1 MPSNEY
7 HITRFS
13 SGLRLVVWPLQGRV
27 SYIGAVINAGSRD
40 EGDDRQGLAHFVEH
54 TIFKGTGSRSSL
66 EISSCMEEVGGEL
79 NAYTSKDETAIYTN
93 APAGHADRA
102 ISLIADLVSD
112 SRFPEAELA
121 KEREVVVEEI
131 NSYLDSPADSVFDE
145 FDERIFEGCGLAHN
159 ILGTPESVRMLT
171 GADCRDFIDTF
182 YAPSNMTVYAAGPD
196 DPERIARLVEDAFS
210 QLNRPAPFLANDT
223 PAYVEP
229 FSEVEDDD
237 NHQANTVVGLPVFGR
252 HDPRRPALLML
263 NNYLGGP
270 GMNSRLNREL
280 RDNHGYVYAVDSS
293 VNFYRD
299 CGLLSIY
306 FGCDT
311 ANVDKCLRIVYDEL
325 DRLAQRRFD
334 PDTFEKMR
342 RQYCGQLLV
351 ATDNHENYAM
361 SLAKGLLYHDVVID
375 TDAIIDSLMQTTPD
389 DILEVAQLLAASKSS
404 RLTLS

>member
-196 DPERIARLVEDAFS
+196 DPERIAPSWRMPSLSSTARLPS
-210 QLNRPAPFLANDT
+210 SPTTLRPTWSLSPRWKTTTTTRPTPWWAYPSSGATTRGAP
-223 PAYVEP
+223 
-229 FSEVEDDD
+229 
-237 NHQANTVVGLPVFGR
+237 R
-252 HDPRRPALLML
+252 
-263 NNYLGGP
+263 
-270 GMNSRLNREL
+270 
-280 RDNHGYVYAVDSS
+280 
-293 VNFYRD
+293 
-299 CGLLSIY
+299 C
-306 FGCDT
+306 
-311 ANVDKCLRIVYDEL
+311 
-325 DRLAQRRFD
+325 
-334 PDTFEKMR
+334 
-342 RQYCGQLLV
+342 
-351 ATDNHENYAM
+351 
-361 SLAKGLLYHDVVID
+361 
-375 TDAIIDSLMQTTPD
+375 
-389 DILEVAQLLAASKSS
+389 
-404 RLTLS
+404 